1 MNLLDRVKELCLE
14 KGISQRKLESELG
27 LSNGAS
33 SKWNVSS
40 PSGEVLQKVA
50 DYFDVTTSPLV

>member
-1 MNLLDRVKELCLE
+1 MDLLKRVKHLCSE
-14 KGISQRKLESELG
+14 KGISQRKLESNLG

-40 PSGEVLQKVA
+40 PSGDVLQKG
-50 DYFDVTTSPLV
+50 